1 MTSAPQ
7 EVNLPVGPPP
17 GCHAPRYTVQ
27 IQPYTG
33 RDNATEWWTMFMGF
47 VMLQRMPDADAILML
62 PFHLTSIAKEWFNT
76 LDGTIKQSLET
87 I

>member
-1 MTSAPQ
+1 M
-7 EVNLPVGPPP
+7 PPP
-17 GCHAPRYTVQ
+17 GFHAHRYTVQ

-33 RDNATEWWTMFMGF
+33 RGNAAEWGFMGF
-47 VMLQRMPDADAILML
+47 VMLQRMPDVDAILML
-62 PFHLTSIAKEWFNT
+62 PFHLTSIAKERFNT